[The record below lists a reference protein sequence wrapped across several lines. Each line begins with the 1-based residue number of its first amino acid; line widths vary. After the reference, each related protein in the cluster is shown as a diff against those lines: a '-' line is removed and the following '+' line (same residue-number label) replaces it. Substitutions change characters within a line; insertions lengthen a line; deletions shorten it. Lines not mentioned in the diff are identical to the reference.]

1 MKSVKV
7 ILISAALM
15 ASLTGCDKIKSVAS
29 SNDENKEEAKVEAKK
44 DTVVVIEKHY
54 VYEEGAPQEAAAS
67 QEAAAA
73 QEKAAPQEKAK
84 EDKAEPDAKMSK
96 ILLKDAASD
105 GFAWLSRRK
114 VTYDDIAS
122 LTKADRRILRNAI
135 YARHGYRFKSKDLT
149 DYFRQFPWYEPLNA
163 DITNQ
168 LSKIENENVAFIKKY
183 E

>member
-15 ASLTGCDKIKSVAS
+15 ASLTGCDKIKSVVS
-29 SNDENKEEAKVEAKK
+29 SNDENKEEAKVEAQN

-67 QEAAAA
+67 QEAAA

-168 LSKIENENVAFIKKY
+168 LSKIENENVIFIKKY